1 MSSDSAAA
9 APRRK
14 NWRNGLFQGL
24 QKVGRSLQLPVA
36 VLPAAGLL
44 VSLGNLFSAYLHGS
58 FWDRTSDV
66 LLKGG
71 TAILDGSFGLPLLF
85 CIGVAIGFAK
95 KADGSTALA
104 AVVGFLVYFNVLKAF
119 PREGTVTADLPE
131 GVPQNPG
138 VLGGILIGLLTA
150 VIWQRYHRT
159 KLVDWLGFFNG
170 RRLVPIMMAF
180 LCVVLGVLFG
190 LLWEP
195 VGDALTWFG
204 KQLIGLGA
212 WGAGIFGVAN
222 RLLIPIGMH
231 QFLNTFFWFQ
241 AGEFRKPDGTV
252 VQGDLTRF
260 FAEDPTAGQFMS
272 GFFPI
277 MMFGLPAAALAIT
290 HCARPERRKE
300 VAGLMVSV
308 ALTSFVTGVT
318 EPLEFSFMFAAPLLY
333 GLHALLTGA
342 SMAITWALGVHAGFS
357 FSAGLIDYVVNWHL
371 GTKPWLIIPIG
382 LGFAVVYYL
391 LFRFVITKF
400 DVPTPGREPKEVEEE
415 MDRDTTKP

>member
-1 MSSDSAAA
+1 MSAESAAA
-9 APRRK
+9 PQRR
-14 NWRNGLFQGL
+14 WWNGLFQGL

-44 VSLGNLFSAYLHGS
+44 VSLGNLFGAYLHGP
-58 FWDRTSDV
+58 FWDKTANV
-66 LLKGG
+66 LIKGG
-71 TAILDGSFGLPLLF
+71 TGILDGALGLPLLF
-85 CIGVAIGFAK
+85 CIGVAIGFAR

-104 AVVGFLVYFNVLKAF
+104 AVAGFLVYFNVLKAF
-119 PREGTVTADLPE
+119 PVDGTVTEAAPD

-170 RRLVPIMMAF
+170 RRLVPIIMAF
-180 LCVVLGVLFG
+180 VCCVLGVLFG

-195 VGDALTWFG
+195 VGDALTSFA
-204 KQLIGLGA
+204 KQLIDLGA
-212 WGAGIFGVAN
+212 WGAAIFGVAN

-241 AGEFRKPDGTV
+241 AGEYTDDDGTV

-260 FAEDPTAGQFMS
+260 FAGDPDAGLFMS

-290 HCARPERRKE
+290 HCARPEHRKR

-318 EPLEFSFMFAAPLLY
+318 EPIEFSFMFAAPLLY

-342 SMAITWALGVHAGFS
+342 SMAITWGLGVHAGFS

-371 GTKPWLIIPIG
+371 DTKPWLIIPIG
-382 LGFAVVYYL
+382 LCFAVVYYV
-391 LFRFVITKF
+391 LFRILITVF
-400 DVPTPGREPKEVEEE
+400 NIPTPGREPEELEEE
-415 MDRDTTKP
+415 IEREQTK

>member
-1 MSSDSAAA
+1 MSTESTG
-9 APRRK
+9 APERS
-14 NWRNGLFQGL
+14 WRNGLFQGL
-24 QKVGRSLQLPVA
+24 QKIGRSLQLPVA

-44 VSLGNLFSAYLHGS
+44 VSLGNLFGAYLHGP
-58 FWDRTSDV
+58 FWDKTADV
-66 LLKGG
+66 LIKGG
-71 TAILDGSFGLPLLF
+71 GGILDGSLGLPLLF

-104 AVVGFLVYFNVLKAF
+104 AVAGFLVYHNVLKAF
-119 PREGTVTADLPE
+119 PVEGTVTQELPE

-150 VIWQRYHRT
+150 TVWQRYHRT
-159 KLVDWLGFFNG
+159 RLVDWLGFFNG
-170 RRLVPIMMAF
+170 RRLVPIIMA
-180 LCVVLGVLFG
+180 LVCCVLGVVFG

-195 VGDALTWFG
+195 VGAGLEWFA
-204 KQLIGLGA
+204 KQLIDLGA

-241 AGEFRKPDGTV
+241 AGEYTTPDGRT

-260 FAEDPTAGQFMS
+260 LAEDPSAGQFMS

-277 MMFGLPAAALAIT
+277 MMFGLPAAALAMT
-290 HCARPERRKE
+290 HCARPEHRKR
-300 VAGLMVSV
+300 VAGLMGSV

-318 EPLEFSFMFAAPLLY
+318 EPIEFSFMFAAPLLY

-357 FSAGLIDYVVNWHL
+357 FSAGVIDYILYWHL
-371 GTKPWLIIPIG
+371 DTKPWLILPIG
-382 LGFAVVYYL
+382 ACFAVIYYV
-391 LFRFVITKF
+391 LFRLLITMF
-400 DVPTPGREPKEVEEE
+400 DIPTPGREPEELQE
-415 MDRDTTKP
+415 ELERDATKA